1 MTFACVAW
9 RNYRIYWADFE
20 PPSAQVEQRV
30 GALSVR
36 SRHAMPTAQRTKK
49 KPVRL
54 TRTGFYLD
62 ILGFVLDSLYIG
74 GLLAFRPL
82 GHFERNFLPFF
93 EGFESAHLNRREMRK
108 QIFTAV
114 VRRNEAIPLRVI
126 EPFHSTCCHIAV
138 PYSLKKLP
146 ENRFR
151 RLFEFQGRTRQNDRT
166 GTAIKL
172 EAKHLSAF

>member
-1 MTFACVAW
+1 
-9 RNYRIYWADFE
+9 
-20 PPSAQVEQRV
+20 
-30 GALSVR
+30 
-36 SRHAMPTAQRTKK
+36 
-49 KPVRL
+49 
-54 TRTGFYLD
+54 
-62 ILGFVLDSLYIG
+62 
-74 GLLAFRPL
+74 
-82 GHFERNFLPFF
+82 
-93 EGFESAHLNRREMRK
+93 MRK

-114 VRRNEAIPLRVI
+114 VRRNEAVTLGVI

-166 GTAIKL
+166 GTAIEL